1 MPRLLHTSNPH
12 ARHLAP
18 FSCSVDV
25 VLRRIAFLAL
35 LLPTLGGCSL
45 IGIVEAGPSYAV
57 GKEKQSTGSLNA
69 YLGVG
74 PGDDHGGAGGGV
86 ELRGKVGPSVGQVA
100 LGPFLYGM
108 GGPQMNPGFVAVPFA
123 RAGFN
128 LLQFESVE
136 GNFAF
141 GMFGPHAELG
151 VFLRVFPEAG
161 LSIAVDGE
169 YDVRF
174 TDTANTGYLSLMIGF
189 GGLAYSGG
197 PKFNAPKDP
206 ETQKIR

>member
-1 MPRLLHTSNPH
+1 MARLLPF
-12 ARHLAP
+12 ALGVLPLA
-18 FSCSVDV
+18 SV
-25 VLRRIAFLAL
+25 L
-35 LLPTLGGCSL
+35 LGCSF

-57 GKEKQSTGSLNA
+57 NKVHQSTGSLNA

-100 LGPFLYGM
+100 LGPMLYGM

-136 GNFAF
+136 GRFAF
-141 GMFGPHAELG
+141 GMFGPHASAG

-161 LSIAVDGE
+161 LSISIDGE

-174 TDTANTGYLSLMIGF
+174 TDTPNTGYLSLMIGF
-189 GGLAYSGG
+189 GFLAYSGG
-197 PKFNAPKDP
+197 PKFNAPKNQ
-206 ETQKIR
+206 ETQPIR